1 MHSSPAA
8 ERTKQILHLI
18 GFPMSLGAG
27 KRGMDTAP
35 SALRITGLRKR
46 LEALGYVV
54 KDEGDILITSQEIQH
69 EGNPRLKYLDEIL
82 RVSHKEAMMVQAVLD
97 VGDFPLILGGD
108 HSMSIGTLAGVGLH
122 CKERDKKLGVVWVDA
137 HPDMNT
143 PESSPSG
150 NIHGMPLAVAL
161 GEGARELTTLC
172 GDFQKVQP
180 ENVIIVGARDID
192 TGEAALIKRLG
203 VRTYTMYDVD
213 KMGMV
218 RIAEEVVSTMRKQGI
233 DHLHVSFDVDS
244 VDPSVAPGVGTPV
257 PGGLS
262 YREAH
267 FLMEGLAES
276 GMVASMDVAEVNPIL
291 DERNRTAEF
300 AAEIVSSCLGKRIM

>member
-1 MHSSPAA
+1 M
-8 ERTKQILHLI
+8 I

-27 KRGMDTAP
+27 KRGMDTAT
-35 SALRITGLRKR
+35 SALRIAGLRNR
-46 LEALGYVV
+46 LESLGYVV
-54 KDEGDILITSQEIQH
+54 KDSGDILIASQEVQDV
-69 EGNPRLKYLDEIL
+69 GNPRLRYLNEIL
-82 RVSHKEAMMVQAVLD
+82 RVSEKEAMMVQAVLD

-122 CKERDKKLGVVWVDA
+122 CKEQGKKLGVVWVDA

-143 PESSPSG
+143 PETSPSG
-150 NIHGMPLAVAL
+150 NIHGMPLAVSM
-161 GEGARELTTLC
+161 GIGTKELTTLC
-172 GDFQKVQP
+172 GDFTKVQP

-192 TGEAALIKRLG
+192 TGEAELIKRLG
-203 VRTYTMYDVD
+203 VKTYTMYDVD
-213 KMGMV
+213 KNGMV
-218 RIAEEVVSTMRKQGI
+218 RITDEIITSMRDSGI

-244 VDPSVAPGVGTPV
+244 VDPSIAPGVGTPV

-262 YREAH
+262 FREAH

-276 GMVASMDVAEVNPIL
+276 GMVASMDIAEVNPIL

-300 AAEIVSSCLGKRIM
+300 AVGIVSSCMGKRIM

>member
-1 MHSSPAA
+1 MTPSNIH
-8 ERTKQILHLI
+8 II

-35 SALRITGLRKR
+35 SALRITGIRAR
-46 LEALGYVV
+46 LESLGYTV
-54 KDEGDILITSQEIQH
+54 KDEGDILITSQEVQNV
-69 EGNPRLKYLDEIL
+69 GNPRLRYLDEIL
-82 RVSHKEAMMVQAVLD
+82 RVSEKEAMMVQSVLD
-97 VGDFPLILGGD
+97 VGDFPLIFGGD

-122 CKERDKKLGVVWVDA
+122 CKEQGKKLGVVWVDA

-143 PESSPSG
+143 PETSPTG
-150 NIHGMPLAVAL
+150 NIHGMPLAVAM
-161 GEGARELTTLC
+161 GEGARELTSLC
-172 GDFQKVQP
+172 GDFAKVQP

-192 TGEAALIKRLG
+192 TGEAELIKRLG
-203 VRTYTMYDVD
+203 VKTYTMYDVD
-213 KMGMV
+213 KNGMV
-218 RIAEEVVSTMRKQGI
+218 RVAEEVIAKMKAQGI

-244 VDPSVAPGVGTPV
+244 VDPTVAPGVGTPV

-267 FLMEGLAES
+267 FLMEALAES

-291 DERNRTAEF
+291 DEHNRTAEF
-300 AAEIVSSCLGKRIM
+300 ATGIVNSCMGKRIM

>member
-1 MHSSPAA
+1 MALP
-8 ERTKQILHLI
+8 TIQLI

-35 SALRITGLRKR
+35 SALRIAGIRKR
-46 LEALGYVV
+46 LEALGYIV
-54 KDEGDILITSQEIQH
+54 KDSGDIQIISQETQDV
-69 EGNPRLKYLDEIL
+69 GNPRLRYMEEIL
-82 RVSHKEAMMVQAVLD
+82 RVSRKEAAMVQAVLD
-97 VGDFPLILGGD
+97 VGDFPLIMGGD

-122 CKERDKKLGVVWVDA
+122 CQEQGKKLGVVWVDA

-150 NIHGMPLAVAL
+150 NIHGMPLAVSM
-161 GEGARELTTLC
+161 GIGAPELTSLG
-172 GDFQKVQP
+172 GDFVKVEP

-192 TGEAALIKRLG
+192 TGEAELIKRLG
-203 VRTYTMYDVD
+203 VKTYTMYDID
-213 KMGMV
+213 KLSMV
-218 RIAEEVVSTMRKQGI
+218 RIVEEVVAGMRERKI

-244 VDPSVAPGVGTPV
+244 ADPSVAPGVGTPV

-276 GMVASMDVAEVNPIL
+276 GMVASMDITEVNPIL

-300 AAEIVSSCLGKRIM
+300 AAEIVCSCMGKRIM